1 MRVLL
6 LTPIPHY
13 LHGPITA
20 AGDTYDVSMEVP
32 EKWPQDIDFVVSFG
46 YRHII
51 SEGWINY
58 YRGKMINIHISLLP
72 WNRGA
77 DPNFWSWF
85 DRTPK
90 GVSIHA
96 IDPGIDTGDILT
108 QNPITVLKG
117 GPGRTLRS
125 TYSAMVGAAA
135 YLFAD
140 KWPKLRSLDWD
151 PISISTEAGSYHRVG
166 EKDQWMSKLPL
177 GWDTPVSEVE
187 ELGAA
192 SKGN

>member
-6 LTPIPHY
+6 LTPVPH
-13 LHGPITA
+13 LLAEPLNE
-20 AGDTYDVSMEVP
+20 AGDNFIVTEKPPDTWP
-32 EKWPQDIDFVVSFG
+32 EEIDFVVSFG

-51 SEGWINY
+51 PQKTIDY
-58 YRGKMINIHISLLP
+58 YRGHLINIHISLLP

-96 IDPGIDTGDILT
+96 IDAGVDTGDILHQT
-108 QNPITVLKG
+108 EWMPTSYNK
-117 GPGRTLRS
+117 TLRS
-125 TYSAMVGAAA
+125 SHTTLIELAATH
-135 YLFAD
+135 FKD
-140 KWPKLRSLDWD
+140 NWPRLRSLDWD
-151 PISISTEAGSYHRVG
+151 PILVPTGGSYHRVADK
-166 EKDQWMSKLPL
+166 EPWMNKLPL
-177 GWDTPVSEVE
+177 GWDTPVREVE

-192 SKGN
+192 ASRNN

>member
-13 LHGPITA
+13 LADAIEA
-20 AGDTYDVSMEVP
+20 EGDSYTTSMERP
-32 EKWPQDIDFVVSFG
+32 ELWPAEVDFAVSFG
-46 YRHII
+46 YRYII
-51 SEGWINY
+51 PPKVIDY
-58 YRGKMINIHISLLP
+58 YRGRMINIHISLLP

-96 IDPGIDTGDILT
+96 IDPGIDTGD
-108 QNPITVLKG
+108 VLARMAVT
-117 GPGRTLRS
+117 PSSDHTLRS
-125 TYSAMVGAAA
+125 SYSTMVSCAAS
-135 YLFAD
+135 LFAEQ
-140 KWPKLRSLDWD
+140 WPELRRLDWD
-151 PISISTEAGSYHRVG
+151 PITVPMGGSYHRISD
-166 EKDQWMSKLPL
+166 KDKWMNKLPL
-177 GWDTPVSEVE
+177 GWDTPVRDVE

-192 SKGN
+192 GRDN

>member
-13 LHGPITA
+13 LHGSITA

-51 SEGWINY
+51 SEGWINH
-58 YRGKMINIHISLLP
+58 YRGKLVNIHISLLP

-96 IDPGIDTGDILT
+96 IDPGIDTGD
-108 QNPITVLKG
+108 VLAQDG
-117 GPGRTLRS
+117 ALAHPNMTLQS
-125 TYSAMVGAAA
+125 SYVYMVGLAAS
-135 YLFAD
+135 LFAA
-140 KWPKLRSLDWD
+140 KWPKLRGLDWD
-151 PISISTEAGSYHRVG
+151 PIPLSTETGSYHRVG
-166 EKDQWMSKLPL
+166 DKDQWMNKLPL

>member
-13 LHGPITA
+13 LASTIEET
-20 AGDTYDVSMEVP
+20 GDTYAVSMDAP
-32 EKWPQDIDFVVSFG
+32 DKWPPDIDFVVSFG

-51 SEGWINY
+51 RERVINH
-58 YRGKMINIHISLLP
+58 YRGRLINIHISLLP

-96 IDPGIDTGDILT
+96 IDAGIDTGDILSQLEVIPGEEGLT
-108 QNPITVLKG
+108 LRSSYSDMVQFAASLFASEWESIRALDWNPITIPSGK
-117 GPGRTLRS
+117 
-125 TYSAMVGAAA
+125 
-135 YLFAD
+135 
-140 KWPKLRSLDWD
+140 
-151 PISISTEAGSYHRVG
+151 GSYHNI
-166 EKDQWMSKLPL
+166 EDKTPWMGKLPL
-177 GWDTPVSEVE
+177 GWDTPVKDVE

-192 SKGN
+192 ISRNN

>member
-13 LHGPITA
+13 LVPAIEA
-20 AGDTYDVSMEVP
+20 AGDRYDVSEAP
-32 EKWPQDIDFVVSFG
+32 PGQWPDGIDFIVSFG

-51 SEGWINY
+51 PQRVIDAYGG
-58 YRGKMINIHISLLP
+58 RLINIHISFLP

-90 GVSIHA
+90 GISIHA
-96 IDPGIDTGDILT
+96 IDAGIDTGDILT
-108 QNPITVLKG
+108 RHKAVIPEG
-117 GPGRTLRS
+117 HTLRS
-125 TYSAMVGAAA
+125 SYAALVNTA
-135 YLFAD
+135 AGIFAAE
-140 KWPKLRSLDWD
+140 WPKLRQCNWS
-151 PISISTEAGSYHRVG
+151 PVRAGAPGTYHRMADK
-166 EKDQWMSKLPL
+166 EQWMNKLPL
-177 GWDTPVSEVE
+177 GWDTPVKDVE

>member
-6 LTPIPHY
+6 LTPLPHY
-13 LHGPITA
+13 LADAITTR
-20 AGDTYDVSMEVP
+20 GDHYDVSMEPP
-32 EKWPQDIDFVVSFG
+32 ERWVMDMDFVVSFG
-46 YRHII
+46 YRHMI
-51 SEGWINY
+51 SERYINAL
-58 YRGKMINIHISLLP
+58 RGRLINIHISLLP

-108 QNPITVLKG
+108 QIEVSEFHPVE
-117 GPGRTLRS
+117 TLRS
-125 TYSAMVGAAA
+125 SYARLVNEAAE
-135 YLFAD
+135 LFA
-140 KWPKLRSLDWD
+140 KEWPRLREFDWD
-151 PISISTEAGSYHRVG
+151 PVQVAEMSGSYHKAG
-166 EKDQWMSKLPL
+166 EKDRWMKKLTR
-177 GWDTPVSEVE
+177 GWDTPVIEVE

-192 SKGN
+192 SRDN

>member
-13 LHGPITA
+13 LAPGLED
-20 AGDTYDVSMEVP
+20 AGDTYEVSMDKP
-32 EKWPQDIDFVVSFG
+32 GKWPEDIDFVVSFG

-51 SEGWINY
+51 KPDVIQRH
-58 YRGKMINIHISLLP
+58 RGRMINIHISLLP

-77 DPNFWSWF
+77 EPNFWSWF

-96 IDPGIDTGDILT
+96 IDEGIDTGDIIFQL
-108 QNPITVLKG
+108 PIDFKDKSKE
-117 GPGRTLRS
+117 TLRS
-125 TYSAMVGAAA
+125 SHATLTQVAAC
-135 YLFAD
+135 LFIHE
-140 KWPKLRSLDWD
+140 WPKKIRKMDWNLIV
-151 PISISTEAGSYHRVG
+151 PTEAGSYHRISD
-166 EKDQWMSKLPL
+166 KDPWMNKLPK
-177 GWDTPVSEVE
+177 GWDTPVTEVE